1 MLLAFEFTELFVVN
15 SYPKLYPPRIFSVT
29 LLALSFVFAAHTCAL
44 SQTPQ
49 QSAAPAQPQVVPQ
62 PSPEQGDASAG
73 EAAAAETEAAQKRLA
88 RARSLAAIGKLAAAA
103 SELESLRASTKD
115 DSVRDVARVLQMAIF
130 VEMPDYARAASL
142 LDEAFNARTQ
152 GQTNDA
158 ATHAYFALAGQT
170 VNSIRT
176 HLERF
181 RAFGI
186 NVSDA
191 ADLPSEAGGDLE
203 QIRNLLE
210 RLSTQAKALHDEQI
224 KGGDA
229 NTRGLDAAA
238 LLEDA
243 ATVRMR
249 IARHEQD
256 RAQWQAV
263 VAEARE
269 HLFSSEMRIASI
281 SEIPATRPAPA
292 PSQPA
297 ANNTSG
303 AQPKSASARGEQKA
317 DAAAQK
323 SSKKSQPKQPATNA
337 NAATTTTTTAAPNN
351 AQPPAQ
357 QPNASQSPTGSA
369 NAAGGA
375 PVAVGSLAQKAKQKV
390 SPSYPSIAKAA
401 RVSGVVTVFLVINEK
416 GEVETVQ
423 KLEGPLQ
430 LQQAAAEAA
439 RRWRFNPTVIDGQ
452 AVRVMGYLSF
462 NFAL

>member
-1 MLLAFEFTELFVVN
+1 MN
-15 SYPKLYPPRIFSVT
+15 SYPKFCPPRIFSVT
-29 LLALSFVFAAHTCAL
+29 LLALSFAFAAHTCAL
-44 SQTPQ
+44 SQTQQ
-49 QSAAPAQPQVVPQ
+49 QSTAPAQPQTAPQ
-62 PSPEQGDASAG
+62 PSPEQADAPAG

-103 SELESLRASTKD
+103 SELEALRASTRD

-142 LDEAFNARTQ
+142 LDEVFNARTQ

-170 VNSIRT
+170 VNSVRT

-281 SEIPATRPAPA
+281 SEIPTTRSAPA
-292 PSQPA
+292 ASQPA
-297 ANNTSG
+297 AGTSA
-303 AQPKSASARGEQKA
+303 AQPKSASTRGEQKA

-323 SSKKSQPKQPATNA
+323 SSKKSQPKQPAANTNA
-337 NAATTTTTTAAPNN
+337 ATTTAAPNN

-357 QPNASQSPTGSA
+357 QPGASQSPTGGA
-369 NAAGGA
+369 KAAGGA

-401 RVSGVVTVFLVINEK
+401 RVSGVVTVFLIINEK

-452 AVRVMGYLSF
+452 AVRVTGYLSF

>member
-1 MLLAFEFTELFVVN
+1 
-15 SYPKLYPPRIFSVT
+15 
-29 LLALSFVFAAHTCAL
+29 LSFAFAAHTCAL
-44 SQTPQ
+44 SQTQQ
-49 QSAAPAQPQVVPQ
+49 QSTAPAQQQVAPQ
-62 PSPEQGDASAG
+62 PAPEQADAAEG
-73 EAAAAETEAAQKRLA
+73 EAATAETEAAQKRLA

-103 SELESLRASTKD
+103 SELEALRSSTRD

-142 LDEAFNARTQ
+142 LDEAFNASTH

-170 VNSIRT
+170 VNSVRT
-176 HLERF
+176 HLERY

-191 ADLPSEAGGDLE
+191 ADLPSEANGDLE
-203 QIRNLLE
+203 QLRNLLE
-210 RLSTQAKALHDEQI
+210 RLSTQAKALHDEQM
-224 KGGDA
+224 KGGEA
-229 NTRGLDAAA
+229 STRGLDAAA

-256 RAQWQAV
+256 RAQWQAI

-292 PSQPA
+292 ASRPVA
-297 ANNTSG
+297 DTSA
-303 AQPKSASARGEQKA
+303 AQPKSAPTKGGEQKA
-317 DAAAQK
+317 DTAAQK

-337 NAATTTTTTAAPNN
+337 NAATTTAAAPNN

-357 QPNASQSPTGSA
+357 TAGASQSP
-369 NAAGGA
+369 AGGA
-375 PVAVGSLAQKAKQKV
+375 KTVGGVPVAVGSLAQKAKQKV

-401 RVSGVVTVFLVINEK
+401 RVTGIVTVFLVVNEK

-452 AVRVMGYLSF
+452 AVRVTGYLSF